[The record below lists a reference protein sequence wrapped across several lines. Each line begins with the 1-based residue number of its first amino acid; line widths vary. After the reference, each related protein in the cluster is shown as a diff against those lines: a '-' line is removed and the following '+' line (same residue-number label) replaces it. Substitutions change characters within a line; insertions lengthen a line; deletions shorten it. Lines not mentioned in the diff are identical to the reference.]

1 MLNQTAHEGCWYSI
15 QSIWPE
21 DQSWLYVDSGG
32 LHAKAIDREHESI
45 AFMVLSQIQVELMLR
60 CDNDD
65 EKSIVKRSL
74 ATETGSELNRYNY
87 GFNRWVLAN
96 TITYNTRRSVVNLI
110 VEDINDNAPIFVG
123 KENEPIYVGY
133 PVPELENTILP
144 RALIILKVL
153 TYTLFDFLCSILL
166 K

>member
-1 MLNQTAHEGCWYSI
+1 
-15 QSIWPE
+15 
-21 DQSWLYVDSGG
+21 
-32 LHAKAIDREHESI
+32 
-45 AFMVLSQIQVELMLR
+45 MVLSQIQVELMLR

-74 ATETGSELNRYNY
+74 ATDTGSELNRYNY
-87 GFNRWVLAN
+87 GFNRWVFAN

-153 TYTLFDFLCSILL
+153 TDTLFDFLCSTSKI